1 MCIIIRPSTKEMT
14 MQFGISIPAFAD
26 FSDPRALAELA
37 HEAES
42 AGWDGFFI
50 WDAMF
55 FDPTFHPIADPWVSL
70 AAVAMLTERMR
81 IGTLVTPIARRRPWK
96 LARETVSV
104 DRLSN
109 GRLTLG
115 VGLGDPSQW
124 DFGFFD
130 EVTDARTRARKLDEG
145 LEVLTG
151 LWTAQPF
158 SYQGEQFDVKEV
170 TFRPT
175 PFQSPRIPIWVGGWY
190 PNKPPL
196 RRAAHWDGVCP
207 IKWGGSITPEEW
219 QELLAYIQKHRSSTT
234 PFDAVHSGA
243 TPGDNPTQAAEMIQP
258 YVEAGVTWWIEPVDP
273 WRFGWSYEVPWAP
286 EATLLI
292 RERVRQ
298 GPPRI

>member
-1 MCIIIRPSTKEMT
+1 

-26 FSDPRALAELA
+26 FSDPRVLAELA
-37 HEAES
+37 HDAES

-50 WDAMF
+50 WDAIF
-55 FDPTFHPIADPWVSL
+55 FDPTFHPMADPWVSL
-70 AAVAMLTERMR
+70 AAVAMRTERIR

-130 EVTDARTRARKLDEG
+130 EVTDARIRAHKLDEG
-145 LEVLTG
+145 LDVLTG

-158 SYQGEQFDVKEV
+158 SHQGQQYNVKEV

-175 PFQSPRIPIWVGGWY
+175 PVQSPRIPIWVGGWY

-196 RRAAHWDGVCP
+196 RRAARWDGVCP
-207 IKWGGSITPEEW
+207 IKWDGSITPEEW
-219 QELLAYIQKHRSSTT
+219 RELLAYIQKFRTSTT

-243 TPGDNPTQAAEMIQP
+243 TPGDNVAQAVEIIQP
-258 YVEAGVTWWIEPVDP
+258 YADVGVTWWIEPVDP

-286 EATLLI
+286 EATVLI

-298 GPPRI
+298 GPPRL